1 MIIVV
6 QIQEVQKLK
15 KLFQCKVFD
24 GNTFYTVVTA
34 AKNTKKHLVTLLALP
49 GSSLHGKSITS
60 KDFFGIQSHGMLCSP
75 KDLKIHP
82 ESGLVDLPPFTKL
95 GTSLDQLDQVISST
109 PWYEY
114 QLVEQFLIPQSIKL
128 RAIFLLKP
136 IFFRINIT
144 IGQYFI
150 DVP

>member
-1 MIIVV
+1 M
-6 QIQEVQKLK
+6 
-15 KLFQCKVFD
+15 FD

-114 QLVEQFLIPQSIKL
+114 QLVEQFFFDTTINKTQGDLLAETYFFQDKYYYRSI
-128 RAIFLLKP
+128 FH
-136 IFFRINIT
+136 
-144 IGQYFI
+144 
-150 DVP
+150 

>member
-1 MIIVV
+1 
-6 QIQEVQKLK
+6 
-15 KLFQCKVFD
+15 VFD

-114 QLVEQFLIPQSIKL
+114 QLVEQFFFDTTINKTQGDLLAETYFFEDKYYYRSI
-128 RAIFLLKP
+128 FH
-136 IFFRINIT
+136 
-144 IGQYFI
+144 
-150 DVP
+150 

>member
-1 MIIVV
+1 M
-6 QIQEVQKLK
+6 
-15 KLFQCKVFD
+15 FD

-114 QLVEQFLIPQSIKL
+114 QLVEQFFFDTTINKTQGDLLAETYFFEDKYYYRSI
-128 RAIFLLKP
+128 FH
-136 IFFRINIT
+136 
-144 IGQYFI
+144 
-150 DVP
+150 

>member
-114 QLVEQFLIPQSIKL
+114 QLVEQFFFDTTINKTQGDLLAETYFFEDKYYYRSI
-128 RAIFLLKP
+128 FH
-136 IFFRINIT
+136 
-144 IGQYFI
+144 
-150 DVP
+150 